1 MNPAYLS
8 SALDGATIPNE
19 LIIQLPH
26 AWGIVTTL
34 LALCCGLLWFLTR
47 SVMSAPPQN
56 HSHDA
61 ARPGPGFGARRPPR
75 PSRPSQPRLQ
85 PLAHH
90 GSRAA

>member
-8 SALDGATIPNE
+8 GALDGATIPTE

-26 AWGIVTTL
+26 AWATILSL
-34 LALCCGLLWFLTR
+34 LVLCCGILWFLTR
-47 SVMSAPPQN
+47 SVASVSPN
-56 HSHDA
+56 DRTRDA
-61 ARPGPGFGARRPPR
+61 VRSGRGSGSRRPPR
-75 PSRPSQPRLQ
+75 PSRPRRATLQ